1 MDNETIG
8 DNQAIRVHQAIQV
21 VKERAEAEGVAAA
34 ADGLGGM
41 AITVLMA
48 PMVLPAGSL
57 LRMETPEILEAMEDT
72 AKDGRFLEMLNFQKF
87 GILTDSARI
96 TCGMI

>member
-8 DNQAIRVHQAIQV
+8 DSQAIRAHQAIRV
-21 VKERAEAEGVAAA
+21 VKGRAEAEGVAAA
-34 ADGLGGM
+34 ADGMGGM

-57 LRMETPEILEAMEDT
+57 LRMETPEILEAMEEEVVVEE
-72 AKDGRFLEMLNFQKF
+72 AEVEEEPHQ
-87 GILTDSARI
+87 
-96 TCGMI
+96 